1 MADPIITKEQA
12 IARLGEVM
20 FGRIFDDNNDGKAD
34 PVSESQ
40 MRADA
45 SDRVRG
51 KLGSIYNPDLLTQA
65 TASQVGELRR
75 ITLDNFKAMC
85 AERRPT
91 IVKQDA
97 EVLFLRA
104 DRDLKD
110 LRAQLANLG
119 TNLAPEPA
127 ANVGC
132 TVTSGNPDDP
142 CPGEMFAL
150 NGTGD
155 F

>member
-1 MADPIITKEQA
+1 VADPIITKEQA
-12 IARLGEVM
+12 IAKLGQAM
-20 FGRIFDDNNDGKAD
+20 FTRIFDDNNDSAAD
-34 PVSESQ
+34 KLSEEQ

-51 KLGSIYNPDLLTQA
+51 KLGPIYNPDLLTQL
-65 TASQVGELRR
+65 TASQVGEIRR

-85 AERRPT
+85 ADRRPT
-91 IVKQDA
+91 IVKQDP

-110 LRAQLANLG
+110 LRSQLANLG

-155 F
+155 Y

>member
-1 MADPIITKEQA
+1 MEEPIITKDQA
-12 IARLGEVM
+12 IARLGSGM
-20 FGRIFDDNNDGKAD
+20 FTRIFDDNNDGVAD
-34 PVSESQ
+34 KLSEEQ

-51 KLGSIYNPDLLTQA
+51 KLGPIYNPDLLTRA
-65 TASQVGELRR
+65 TAAQVGELRR
-75 ITLDNFKAMC
+75 IVCDNFKAMC
-85 AERRPT
+85 ADRRQS
-91 IVKQDA
+91 IVKQDP
-97 EVLFLRA
+97 EVLFARA

-142 CPGEMFAL
+142 CPGEHFAL
-150 NGTGD
+150 DGTGD